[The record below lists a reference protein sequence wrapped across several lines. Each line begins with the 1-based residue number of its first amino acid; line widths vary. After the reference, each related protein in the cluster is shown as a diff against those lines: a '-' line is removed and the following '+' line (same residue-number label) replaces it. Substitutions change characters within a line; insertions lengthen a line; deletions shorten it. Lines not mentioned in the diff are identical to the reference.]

1 MSGGAVAGLRV
12 DGAVVADYAKTVEE
26 AAAELDSAAADVGGD
41 GVAAESYGTL
51 AAQIGLGGSYSRA
64 AGALRRQLTDGA
76 EALRSAAEALRQV
89 TVRHGGQDDEAAE
102 LIKRAGRLDG

>member
-1 MSGGAVAGLRV
+1 MAGLRM
-12 DGAVVADYAKTVEE
+12 DGAVVAEYAKTAEE
-26 AAAELDSAAADVGGD
+26 AADDLDAAAADVGGE
-41 GVAAESYGTL
+41 GVSAESYGAL
-51 AAQIGLGGSYSRA
+51 GAQIGLGESYGRA

-89 TVRHGGQDDEAAE
+89 TVRHGGQDAEAAE